1 MANSVDFQTYADIQ
15 MLADHTS
22 AFSNGIYLDWI
33 PPNKI
38 KMNIVISASFLTNFQ
53 RIPIFIF
60 VKHADN
66 LKTIPPTQMEWFER
80 LATDDV
86 ASFLFEQL
94 KMFDNLET
102 VYANVDLKLSSLEE
116 KARDRQQVIE
126 YFESNY
132 VSADNRNQ
140 PIMFTIN

>member
-1 MANSVDFQTYADIQ
+1 
-15 MLADHTS
+15 
-22 AFSNGIYLDWI
+22 
-33 PPNKI
+33 
-38 KMNIVISASFLTNFQ
+38 
-53 RIPIFIF
+53 
-60 VKHADN
+60 
-66 LKTIPPTQMEWFER
+66 MEWFER

-132 VSADNRNQ
+132 VSAANRNQ

>member
-1 MANSVDFQTYADIQ
+1 
-15 MLADHTS
+15 
-22 AFSNGIYLDWI
+22 
-33 PPNKI
+33 
-38 KMNIVISASFLTNFQ
+38 
-53 RIPIFIF
+53 
-60 VKHADN
+60 
-66 LKTIPPTQMEWFER
+66 MEWFER

-126 YFESNY
+126 YFENNY
-132 VSADNRNQ
+132 VSAANRNQ